1 MPHHARLAL
10 TISER
15 LNQVELDMTAVHDA
29 IARLADRLDAVEQL
43 IKDRDESHVAAIS
56 TQVERVDMLLAGL
69 KDELTETPTDEQ
81 PLPDANPAESG
92 EPNDHSLL

>member
-10 TISER
+10 TLSER
-15 LNQVELDMTAVHDA
+15 LEQMELDMTVVHDA

-43 IKDRDESHVAAIS
+43 IKDRDESHVAAVS
-56 TQVERVDMLLAGL
+56 VQVERLDTLLASL
-69 KDELTETPTDEQ
+69 KDELSEAPTGEQ
-81 PLPDANPAESG
+81 PPFDANPAESG

>member
-10 TISER
+10 TLSER
-15 LNQVELDMTAVHDA
+15 LEQMELDMTAVHDA

-56 TQVERVDMLLAGL
+56 TQVERVDTLLTSL
-69 KDELTETPTDEQ
+69 KDEIPEARTDEQ
-81 PLPDANPAESG
+81 PLADHAEIG
-92 EPNDHSLL
+92 EPNDHNLLN